1 MSDNRE
7 NTFRLGSAIRRLR
20 RQRKLTQLQLANSL
34 NISTSY
40 LNLIENNRR
49 NVTGKVLIS
58 LAKELNI
65 ELSDLG
71 SQNDGH
77 ILNDLMEVFSDEI
90 FDTNYLKK
98 MYSGVHIQYHT
109 LFNFPPNTGERTTV
123 AYTIPSS
130 CTSIENWAFPFNLG
144 WVSFLFIFL
153 PIMENWLGFF
163 SDTFLGIGTW
173 LAFSVNEP

>member
-90 FDTNYLKK
+90 FDTNYLKNQD
-98 MYSGVHIQYHT
+98 IQDLVTAQPEIGRAIIRLYD
-109 LFNFPPNTGERTTV
+109 LL
-123 AYTIPSS
+123 
-130 CTSIENWAFPFNLG
+130 SIKL
-144 WVSFLFIFL
+144 
-153 PIMENWLGFF
+153 
-163 SDTFLGIGTW
+163 
-173 LAFSVNEP
+173 

>member
-90 FDTNYLKK
+90 FDTNYLKNQD
-98 MYSGVHIQYHT
+98 IQDLVTAQPEIGRAIIRLYD
-109 LFNFPPNTGERTTV
+109 LL
-123 AYTIPSS
+123 I
-130 CTSIENWAFPFNLG
+130 
-144 WVSFLFIFL
+144 IFL
-153 PIMENWLGFF
+153 IKSL
-163 SDTFLGIGTW
+163 S
-173 LAFSVNEP
+173 